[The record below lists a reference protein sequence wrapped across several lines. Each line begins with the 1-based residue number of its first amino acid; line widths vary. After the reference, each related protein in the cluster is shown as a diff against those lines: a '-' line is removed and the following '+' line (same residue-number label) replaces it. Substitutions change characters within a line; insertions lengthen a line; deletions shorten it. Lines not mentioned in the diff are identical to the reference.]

1 MAGDVLRYLIE
12 KKYDNNKLSICLIH
26 HQIETLDYNNKFILL
41 NYLFNKEDLSDYEK
55 IMKEYFDSHI
65 INTEHNSFI
74 FLLNKHNNFLIK
86 EGKQWSIAK
95 PASLIELFDTF
106 SKNINTMTEHLN
118 NIIGYYSENK
128 TDEMVFKVQDR
139 KHLKNKGAR
148 SDQLSKVQLLNYLNQ
163 FTDQKYTKENTK
175 GLISNKLAIHLEMLI
190 RYKELTKTDNVRYF
204 ITPEEEKS
212 LNIKT

>member
-1 MAGDVLRYLIE
+1 
-12 KKYDNNKLSICLIH
+12 
-26 HQIETLDYNNKFILL
+26 
-41 NYLFNKEDLSDYEK
+41 
-55 IMKEYFDSHI
+55 
-65 INTEHNSFI
+65 
-74 FLLNKHNNFLIK
+74 
-86 EGKQWSIAK
+86 
-95 PASLIELFDTF
+95 
-106 SKNINTMTEHLN
+106 MTEQLN

-148 SDQLSKVQLLNYLNQ
+148 SDQLSKVQLLTYLNQ

-190 RYKELTKTDNVRYF
+190 RYKELTKTDKTRYF

>member
-1 MAGDVLRYLIE
+1 M
-12 KKYDNNKLSICLIH
+12 
-26 HQIETLDYNNKFILL
+26 
-41 NYLFNKEDLSDYEK
+41 
-55 IMKEYFDSHI
+55 
-65 INTEHNSFI
+65 
-74 FLLNKHNNFLIK
+74 NKHNNFLIK

-163 FTDQKYTKENTK
+163 C
-175 GLISNKLAIHLEMLI
+175 
-190 RYKELTKTDNVRYF
+190 
-204 ITPEEEKS
+204 
-212 LNIKT
+212 LNH